1 MDSIRISSLIAQI
14 EAQMAQITS
23 VYQTV
28 EARAAALQ
36 TDEVVTV
43 EGLAYQLHN
52 LYNACED
59 LLKLVASAFENQV
72 DDQAGWHR
80 GLVQRMSLTIEGVRP
95 ALISA
100 EALPP
105 LQELRSFRHFFR
117 HAYNTPISVPRLL
130 LVLDEARAVYPLLQ
144 RDATAFVAHLRT
156 LL

>member
-1 MDSIRISSLIAQI
+1 MDPIRISSLIAQI
-14 EAQMAQITS
+14 EAQMALITS
-23 VYQTV
+23 VYQTA
-28 EARAAALQ
+28 EARASALRPE
-36 TDEVVTV
+36 EVATV

-59 LLKLVASAFENQV
+59 LLKLVASAFENQI

-95 ALISA
+95 ALISV
-100 EALPP
+100 EALPH
-105 LQELRSFRHFFR
+105 LNELRSFRHFFR
-117 HAYNTPISVPRLL
+117 HAYNMPLHVPRLL

-144 RDATAFVAHLRT
+144 RDVAAFIAHLRT